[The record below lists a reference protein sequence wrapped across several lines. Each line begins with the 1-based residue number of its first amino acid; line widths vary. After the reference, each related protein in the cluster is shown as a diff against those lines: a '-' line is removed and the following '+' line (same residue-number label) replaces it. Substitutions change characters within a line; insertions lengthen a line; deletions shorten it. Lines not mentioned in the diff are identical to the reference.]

1 MLDKVKTKLPK
12 SEVKVK
18 ISAEYE
24 HIGRMYELM
33 RKGLYAEWFVEN
45 DINQAIIKINTL
57 KDMLKNNST
66 KKYCFVVDDIFE
78 GKRVFYDEIIEA
90 QSYKEAWTRSED
102 VILSEH
108 GQLFDFEVYE
118 CDENGKYLIS

>member
-33 RKGLYAEWFVEN
+33 RKGVYAEWFVEN

-57 KDMLKNNST
+57 KDVLKNNST

-78 GKRVFYDEIIEA
+78 GNRVFYDEIIES

-102 VILSEH
+102 IIRSLYGEY
-108 GQLFDFEVYE
+108 LDYDVYE
-118 CDENGKYLIS
+118 CDENGNC